1 MSFTAKP
8 APASSATRIL
18 KGAGDRLGS
27 LSLREFG
34 RQPARRE
41 GAGATASAAL
51 DTPVQPCEPSVEL
64 VQLAGQTRARQVR
77 CSCGEELTIELEYE
91 GDPA

>member
-8 APASSATRIL
+8 AAPSSATRIL
-18 KGAGDRLGS
+18 KSAGDRLGS
-27 LSLREFG
+27 LFLREFG
-34 RQPARRE
+34 GQPARRE
-41 GAGATASAAL
+41 GLGASAPAAAN
-51 DTPVQPCEPSVEL
+51 TPAEPCEPSVEL
-64 VQLAGQTRARQVR
+64 VQLAGQTRALQVR